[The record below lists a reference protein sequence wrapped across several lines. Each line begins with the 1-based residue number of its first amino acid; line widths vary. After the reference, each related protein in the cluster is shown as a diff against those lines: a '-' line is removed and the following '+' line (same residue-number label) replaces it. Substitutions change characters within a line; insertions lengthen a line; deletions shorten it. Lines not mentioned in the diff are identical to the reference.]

1 MRSIARD
8 SQFWDSWLH
17 YNPIL
22 GIVNI
27 FFTNFGKYFSD
38 NESMGNEIC
47 GKAIVERL
55 NQLGELKEY
64 TLYCG
69 IPSSTISNWK
79 TRNSSPKISDI
90 VKIAQYKNVS
100 IEWLITGHDP
110 EGLTEEDRN
119 LLNMYHLLDERDK
132 EDVLGIIEGKLERST
147 SRQEAGTA
155 SSGHAG

>member
-1 MRSIARD
+1 M
-8 SQFWDSWLH
+8 
-17 YNPIL
+17 
-22 GIVNI
+22 
-27 FFTNFGKYFSD
+27 
-38 NESMGNEIC
+38 
-47 GKAIVERL
+47 
-55 NQLGELKEY
+55 
-64 TLYCG
+64 
-69 IPSSTISNWK
+69 
-79 TRNSSPKISDI
+79 SDI